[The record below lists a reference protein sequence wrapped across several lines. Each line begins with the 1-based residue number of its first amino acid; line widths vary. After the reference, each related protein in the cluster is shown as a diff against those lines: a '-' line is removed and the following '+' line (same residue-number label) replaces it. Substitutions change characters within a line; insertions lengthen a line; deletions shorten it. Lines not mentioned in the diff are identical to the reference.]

1 MTTVHSIT
9 GKLIARYLVACYLSY
24 HACYV
29 LSQGLCFCFANQPPR
44 RLLMGH
50 QPKTGEVEE
59 LLHLTSFLAALELPR
74 WIFYMMCCILLLSTI
89 FIVYCQYFFGFTDSY
104 FFCARLLEKSSLLW
118 MENWLVWHSVFPLWM
133 SLLLTSQWG
142 WRRKPPT
149 MKLKMLSSNGRILWF
164 SSNDIVYY
172 WVLCKFS
179 QLVIQKCYSILGLVL
194 LNLSY
199 IMLSFSGRNQRASW
213 REFLVTLKM
222 MWSPPTLWAIAGIN
236 YVNIIVA
243 FFQLITWHYS
253 FFCFPKGLL
262 TIFLIIV
269 PDQVFLMQRL
279 ELHWIRTLW
288 SLSLGMTT
296 SGDTGNPPLTFSC
309 MW

>member
-1 MTTVHSIT
+1 M
-9 GKLIARYLVACYLSY
+9 A
-24 HACYV
+24 
-29 LSQGLCFCFANQPPR
+29 
-44 RLLMGH
+44 
-50 QPKTGEVEE
+50 E
-59 LLHLTSFLAALELPR
+59 
-74 WIFYMMCCILLLSTI
+74 
-89 FIVYCQYFFGFTDSY
+89 FFD
-104 FFCARLLEKSSLLW
+104 SSLMILCIIGSYA
-118 MENWLVWHSVFPLWM
+118 NFHY
-133 SLLLTSQWG
+133 LLF
-142 WRRKPPT
+142 K
-149 MKLKMLSSNGRILWF
+149 NA
-164 SSNDIVYY
+164 
-172 WVLCKFS
+172 
-179 QLVIQKCYSILGLVL
+179 SILGLVL

-288 SLSLGMTT
+288 SLFLGTTT
-296 SGDTGNPPLTFSC
+296 SGDTGKCTFNNFLYVIVG
-309 MW
+309 